1 MSDREIEVERRHT
14 LACAARVSKNFR
26 NAASVPVLWDT
37 LDSFYPIFNLLPSF
51 RRVEG
56 GEDLLQDP
64 DTKYTVL
71 YVRHMRPSIDPM
83 RFNSIPTHY
92 FVS

>member
-1 MSDREIEVERRHT
+1 MSDREIEVKRRHT

-26 NAASVPVLWDT
+26 NAAVPVLWDT

-64 DTKYTVL
+64 DTYYTVL
-71 YVRHMRPSIDPM
+71 YVRHMRQDVYPM
-83 RFNSIPTHY
+83 WFNSIPTHY